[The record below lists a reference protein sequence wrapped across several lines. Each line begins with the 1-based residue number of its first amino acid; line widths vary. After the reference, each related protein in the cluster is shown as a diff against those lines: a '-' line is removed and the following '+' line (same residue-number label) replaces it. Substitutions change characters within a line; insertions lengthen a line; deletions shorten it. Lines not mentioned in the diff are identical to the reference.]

1 MRAGGSGGVLR
12 RSSRADS
19 PNICRSGLWG
29 QKSQGDRENMCVCVS
44 VTHPQEKL
52 DPTNGQRIKQSLGCV
67 SKR

>member
-1 MRAGGSGGVLR
+1 MRAGGSGGALR
-12 RSSRADS
+12 RSSRTDS

-29 QKSQGDRENMCVCVS
+29 QKSQGKRERECVCVC

-52 DPTNGQRIKQSLGCV
+52 DPSNGQRIKQSLGCV